1 VEPLEPLIPP
11 NLPLWFQNLPER
23 ISQTLTPQCD
33 YHRYP
38 EIKFQDKLIKVK
50 VAQHLPPLGLDAWS
64 SLLLVCLEG
73 VTGLAF
79 FAQIMER
86 NNVIS
91 QL

>member
-1 VEPLEPLIPP
+1 MTSIML
-11 NLPLWFQNLPER
+11 QNLPER

-50 VAQHLPPLGLDAWS
+50 VTQHLPPLGLDAWS

>member
-1 VEPLEPLIPP
+1 
-11 NLPLWFQNLPER
+11 
-23 ISQTLTPQCD
+23 
-33 YHRYP
+33 
-38 EIKFQDKLIKVK
+38 
-50 VAQHLPPLGLDAWS
+50 
-64 SLLLVCLEG
+64 LLVCLEG